1 MLRFPEAQLLIG
13 YQNQGISFCAP
24 DHTQSKKG
32 FLKGASVAG
41 TSCGNWGTRKAK
53 APLLMEAKMRGI
65 EITDNKN
72 GYLTVSLKD
81 ILNALANYAKSFSWT
96 IFYLEAVGD
105 LGPNRNMLSLE
116 SEIRNSPNGL
126 KIQWD
131 ELLELASLMSEV
143 TNTRIEGKS
152 VTNGTPAADSAGLT
166 EPLTR
171 LKILMIDSSVWIVCS
186 TDDEILATIE
196 KRFMETKHTEDCVY
210 DYD

>member
-1 MLRFPEAQLLIG
+1 
-13 YQNQGISFCAP
+13 
-24 DHTQSKKG
+24 
-32 FLKGASVAG
+32 
-41 TSCGNWGTRKAK
+41 
-53 APLLMEAKMRGI
+53 MRGI
-65 EITDNKN
+65 EITDKKN

-96 IFYLEAVGD
+96 IFDLEAVGD

-116 SEIRNSPNGL
+116 SEIRNSPSGL
-126 KIQWD
+126 KIRWD
-131 ELLELASLMSEV
+131 ELLELASLMSDV
-143 TNTRIEGKS
+143 LNTRIEGKS
-152 VTNGTPAADSAGLT
+152 VTNGTPAADFAGLA
-166 EPLTR
+166 EPSTR